1 MSRVLVKRP
10 RTRLARTQKL
20 VERILVALDGSEPA
34 DKALDFALDLATH
47 YSANIV
53 LLNVVPP
60 VTVPIVPFSATGMQ
74 SIRLEAMGTYSK
86 ELKAHH
92 KRVLSEALKKAKK
105 AKPNLKIST
114 KLVEGR
120 PSDKIVETA
129 RKGRF
134 NLIVMGSRGLG
145 GIKEFFLGSVS
156 DRVADEATCPVLI
169 VK

>member
-1 MSRVLVKRP
+1 MSRVLVKRS

-20 VERILVALDGSEPA
+20 VEKILVALDGSEPA

-60 VTVPIVPFSATGMQ
+60 VTMPVVPFSAIDMQ
-74 SIRLEAMGTYSK
+74 SIRLGAMGAYSK

-92 KRVLSEALKKAKK
+92 KKVLLEAFKRARK
-105 AKPNLKIST
+105 AKPKLKIST